1 MSAPILWIVLP
12 MIFSGGLLLIVRWR
26 RTSAWVGSAL
36 ALFLAVS
43 ALLLPVGKSIS
54 LGILTFEMQQSW
66 LLFGRRFILEN
77 ADRPFVVIV
86 NLSIA
91 FWLIG
96 SQHTKVHSLLIPVGM
111 ASGALLIASVLV
123 QPFYYG
129 AISLLIAAMLIV
141 ILFVSEAEEVTL
153 GIKRYW
159 IFQGLAMPLLLLAG
173 WLMSGTEASAG
184 EIPAAA
190 LIYTLL
196 LIGFSLLLS
205 GVPFQSWLPAVAQRV
220 NLYSFSFAV
229 FITSFSTLLFVLIF
243 LRQTAWLF
251 TSSWMILFFSFQG
264 LLMTFLG
271 GLGAIYHHHL
281 GRWMGYAVVKEI
293 GLSFLTVSLGLTSSQ
308 PLSFLAILFMQILPR
323 GIALALL
330 GLALNIFHDHG
341 NSLRIQDLLG
351 MGRRYPF
358 ATLAFF
364 VAALTL
370 VGFPLTAAFP
380 IHLLVWQGW
389 FQRFPPIAFIAI
401 FGSVGVLIGGL
412 RAMAVFVRNVDTQ
425 EAIGVE
431 FESRYQVILL
441 MLSSFLLLFTG
452 IFPQWSLSTLY
463 NLGLTFLRGG

>member
-12 MIFSGGLLLIVRWR
+12 VIFSGGLLFIVRWR
-26 RTSAWVGSAL
+26 RVSAWVGSAL
-36 ALFLAVS
+36 ALLFAGS

-54 LGILTFEMQQSW
+54 LGILTFEIQQSW
-66 LLFGRRFILEN
+66 SLFGRRFILEN

-86 NLSIA
+86 YLSIA
-91 FWLIG
+91 FWFIG

-111 ASGALLIASVLV
+111 ASGALLIAAVLI

-129 AISLLIAAMLIV
+129 AISLLIAAMIVV

-184 EIPAAA
+184 EIPAAT

-220 NLYSFSFAV
+220 NPYSFSFAI
-229 FITSFSTLLFVLIF
+229 FITSFSTLLFVLVF
-243 LRQTAWLF
+243 LRQTAWLI

-308 PLSFLAILFMQILPR
+308 PLSFLPILFMQILPR

-330 GLALNIFHDHG
+330 GLALNIFHD
-341 NSLRIQDLLG
+341 R
-351 MGRRYPF
+351 
-358 ATLAFF
+358 
-364 VAALTL
+364 
-370 VGFPLTAAFP
+370 
-380 IHLLVWQGW
+380 
-389 FQRFPPIAFIAI
+389 
-401 FGSVGVLIGGL
+401 
-412 RAMAVFVRNVDTQ
+412 
-425 EAIGVE
+425 
-431 FESRYQVILL
+431 
-441 MLSSFLLLFTG
+441 
-452 IFPQWSLSTLY
+452 
-463 NLGLTFLRGG
+463 